1 MHKESNLPPTVVLF
15 GYLWIINTVY
25 YLTRLA
31 LANKA
36 QINISPKNKGQIT
49 ERKQR
54 YTLAT
59 PD

>member
-49 ERKQR
+49 
-54 YTLAT
+54 
-59 PD
+59 